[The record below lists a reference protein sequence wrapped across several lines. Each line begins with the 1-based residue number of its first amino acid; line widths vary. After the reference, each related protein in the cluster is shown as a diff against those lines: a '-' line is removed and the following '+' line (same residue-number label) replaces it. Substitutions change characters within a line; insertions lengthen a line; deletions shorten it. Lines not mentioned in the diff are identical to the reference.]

1 MFHPSRGQI
10 KNKIIRREGRRKQI
24 YPTRSQA
31 GNFHPLRSQTGKLSS
46 TGKPDGIDIETKK
59 GGDGERARRH
69 DRGDGALLLEGREGG
84 RKEECDGVW
93 CVTFSWH
100 EQQDGDAAAT
110 EGASGHGKWRR
121 RRRRR
126 WRGV

>member
-1 MFHPSRGQI
+1 
-10 KNKIIRREGRRKQI
+10 
-24 YPTRSQA
+24 
-31 GNFHPLRSQTGKLSS
+31 
-46 TGKPDGIDIETKK
+46 
-59 GGDGERARRH
+59 
-69 DRGDGALLLEGREGG
+69 LLEGKEGG

-93 CVTFSWH
+93 CVTFSWY

-126 WRGV
+126 RRGV